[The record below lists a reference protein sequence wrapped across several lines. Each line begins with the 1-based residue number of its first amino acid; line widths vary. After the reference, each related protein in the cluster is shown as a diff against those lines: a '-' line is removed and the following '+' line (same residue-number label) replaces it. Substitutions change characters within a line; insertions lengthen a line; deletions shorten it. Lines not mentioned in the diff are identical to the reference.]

1 MAMDDEDE
9 YYDIDD
15 IEVLFEEE
23 EYEEPVPNPGLSKWS
38 LGWIALDAVS
48 TLIHAVD
55 HIIYNVKVDLVN
67 RHNQDVDDATFI
79 GSVEAG
85 IERL

>member
-1 MAMDDEDE
+1 MDDDD
-9 YYDIDD
+9 YDIDD
-15 IEVLFEEE
+15 LELLFDDDDD
-23 EYEEPVPNPGLSKWS
+23 YVDVIPNPGISRWS
-38 LGWIALDAVS
+38 LGWSVLDAAS
-48 TLIHAVD
+48 TILQAVD

-67 RHNQDVDDATFI
+67 RHNQEVDDSTFI